1 MLHGLDPSLH
11 RLIFWDECKV
21 KLVLDNRKL
30 FQCPPSWIQL
40 GFSPTGRDVYNVW
53 LNDLVMAIGSN
64 SWTEQV
70 DALDRDSDKKWLA
83 ANIVR
88 VEVATKMYMP

>member
-1 MLHGLDPSLH
+1 ML
-11 RLIFWDECKV
+11 E
-21 KLVLDNRKL
+21 NRKL
-30 FQCPPSWIQL
+30 CQCPPAWIQL

-70 DALDRDSDKKWLA
+70 SALDRDSDKAWLA
-83 ANIVR
+83 ANTVH
-88 VEVATKMYMP
+88 VEVTTKMWMP